1 MIKLLSSFLSLLNRL
16 WGAWDSH
23 KLRQQG
29 RQEAVKEAE
38 DELQRQIDLAEY
50 TVTAVDP
57 DRDQRL
63 RNRFD
68 AASD

>member
-1 MIKLLSSFLSLLNRL
+1 VIKLASSFLSLLNRL

-38 DELQRQIDLAEY
+38 DELQRQVDLAEY
-50 TVTAVDP
+50 AVNTPDP

-68 AASD
+68 TAVK